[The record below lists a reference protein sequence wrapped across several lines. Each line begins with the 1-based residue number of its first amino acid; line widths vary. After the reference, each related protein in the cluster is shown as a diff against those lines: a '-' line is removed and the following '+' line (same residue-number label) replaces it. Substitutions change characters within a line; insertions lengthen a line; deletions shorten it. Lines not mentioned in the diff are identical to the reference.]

1 MSFFHLHKKLLIVI
15 SSIITIVVLA
25 ILIIQFIIG
34 NILENKL
41 KDSLSKIE
49 DNNYIIDVGNV
60 KVNLF
65 TMTLILKDIDIAP
78 DSFLIQELKQNTSKL
93 GFGLKLKIPNLR
105 VRNIDVISLVSD
117 KHLDIKNFLIKKA
130 EIEVLLSKNKNVP
143 KPKEES
149 NNKFDLDRIVIPGL
163 NGADIERFTLA
174 NFSVNVIDAA
184 NDDTIFLAKSLD
196 IAFKDITLT
205 KNNFDSTSLR
215 LKIHDAD
222 VIMKSEQFRLPGDKY
237 LLSFS
242 MMSYNK
248 EQELLVFNNLKIKP
262 RFSLKRM
269 VKLSQ
274 FQYEIFNVE
283 IQSAEINSLDIREII
298 NSSDII
304 LSNVIVDGMNLNI
317 YKDKRFPFDT
327 TKRPK
332 LPMQSLK
339 LLKQNL
345 YVDSV
350 IITNSEIS
358 YSELHKLM
366 DEPMIVNLTKVNGT
380 VSNITSI
387 TDSIAHRPVMTVRLL
402 ANLQKSIPMGVNM
415 YLPLNSVADTF
426 SFNGWLGSGD
436 MKLFNKILLPV
447 LGIKFDAGS
456 IDGLKFSATANATY
470 SIGKMTMLYHDLDGV
485 VVRKDMEQTNKFLSW
500 VANTAMIKNNPIPD
514 KEKRTEAMYFNRV
527 MYKGLGNFIW
537 KTLQSGI
544 TATIIPTMDNKV
556 QKQVDVKLGTDK
568 RTIRRRER
576 EEKRRK
582 KKNE

>member
-1 MSFFHLHKKLLIVI
+1 MSFFYKHKKLLIVFSLII
-15 SSIITIVVLA
+15 SIFVII
-25 ILIIQFIIG
+25 ILIVQLIIG

-41 KDSLSKIE
+41 KEALSKVE

-78 DSFLIQELKQNTSKL
+78 DSLLIHELKQNTSKL
-93 GFGLKLKIPNLR
+93 GVGLKLKIPNLR
-105 VRNIDVISLVSD
+105 VRNIGVISLISD
-117 KHLDIKNFLIKKA
+117 KHLNIKNFLIKKA
-130 EIEVLLSKNKNVP
+130 EIEVLLSKNKDVSEP
-143 KPKEES
+143 EEKSS
-149 NNKFDLDRIVIPGL
+149 NIFNLDSIVIPGL
-163 NGADIERFTLA
+163 NGADIDRFTLA
-174 NFSVNVIDAA
+174 NFSVIVIDAA
-184 NDDTIFLAKSLD
+184 IDDTIFLAKSLD

-205 KNNFDSTSLR
+205 KNNFDSSSFR

-237 LLSFS
+237 LLSFGK
-242 MMSYNK
+242 MSYNK

-269 VKLSQ
+269 VKFSK

-283 IQSAEINSLDIREII
+283 IQSAKINSLDIREII
-298 NSSDII
+298 SGSDII
-304 LSNVIVDGMNLNI
+304 LSNVVVDGMNLNI
-317 YKDKRFPFDT
+317 YKDKYFPFDT

-387 TDSIAHRPVMTVRLL
+387 SDSIAHRPVMTVRLL
-402 ANLQKSIPMGVNM
+402 ANLQKKIPMGVNIYFPM
-415 YLPLNSVADTF
+415 NSVADTF
-426 SFNGWLGSGD
+426 SFNGWLGSGK
-436 MKLFNKILLPV
+436 MTLFNNILLPAI
-447 LGIKFDAGS
+447 GIKFDDGY
-456 IDGLKFSATANATY
+456 IDGLKFSANANTTY
-470 SIGKMTMLYHDLDGV
+470 SIGEMTMLYHDLDGV

-500 VANTAMIKNNPIPD
+500 VANTAMISNNPIPN

-544 TATIIPTMDNKV
+544 TATLIPTMDSKV
-556 QKQVDVKLGTDK
+556 QKQVDEKLGTDK
-568 RTIRRRER
+568 KTIRKRER
-576 EEKRRK
+576 EEKRKNRK
-582 KKNE
+582 N